1 MSDIVIVGLSG
12 GVDSCLSALLLKE
25 QGYEVIGISMSIYN
39 KDIPNLISG
48 NACYGPAEKPEITNI
63 HEFGKKIGIQTYVFD
78 CSEEYKQTI
87 LSYFKSEYEA
97 GRTPNPCVK
106 CNELMKFGLLIEKA
120 KKEGI
125 KFDKFA
131 TGHYCQTGFKNGRYL
146 LKKGIDEKKDQSY
159 FLYRLNQEQLSKVL
173 FPLGGLT
180 KEQVRSLAKE
190 KGLEVADKADSQDF
204 YSGDYNDLLQL
215 PPKKGNI
222 MLLDGKIL
230 GTHQGYWNYTI
241 GQRKG
246 LGIAYPE
253 PLFVLDVD
261 AHQNIVWVG
270 TNSATQKNT
279 CIVDDLHWIAFD
291 TPPAEFKCFAKQRS
305 TAKPAPVRVAIENN
319 KAKVIYKDAQ
329 KSFTPG
335 QSMVFYDEDTVL
347 GGGIICKE

>member
-25 QGYEVIGISMSIYN
+25 QGYQVIGISMSIYN
-39 KDIPNLISG
+39 KDIPNLLDG
-48 NACYGPAEKPEITNI
+48 NACYGPTEKTEITNI
-63 HEFGKKIGIQTYVFD
+63 HRFGEKIGIPTYVFD
-78 CSEEYKQTI
+78 CSEEYKRTI

-125 KFDKFA
+125 KYDYFA
-131 TGHYCQTGFKNGRYL
+131 TGHYCRTEFNNGRYL
-146 LKKGIDEKKDQSY
+146 LKKGLDEKKDQSY
-159 FLYRLNQEQLSKVL
+159 FLYRLTQEQLSSVL
-173 FPLGGLT
+173 FPLGNFT
-180 KEQVRSLAKE
+180 KEQVRLLAKE

-204 YSGDYNDLLQL
+204 YSGNYNDLLQL

-222 MLLDGKIL
+222 MLLNGKVL
-230 GTHQGYWNYTI
+230 GNHQGYWNYTI

-261 AHQNIVWVG
+261 AHRNIVWVG
-270 TNSATQKNT
+270 TKEDTQKTT
-279 CIVDDLHWIAFD
+279 CYIEDLHWIAFD
-291 TPPAEFKCFAKQRS
+291 TPPQKFKAYAKQRS
-305 TAKPAPVRVAIENN
+305 TAKPALVTVYIEKE
-319 KAKVIYKDAQ
+319 KAKVVFDEIQ

-335 QSMVFYDEDTVL
+335 QSMVFYDKDIVI
-347 GGGIICKE
+347 GGGVITK